1 MEDTFKNRWITDMFN
16 KIKLI
21 HPNDNDEQI
30 LKFVTKKYEKNFK
43 DAECRIYNKYEK
55 EELDTTIHNLI
66 NWLYVRKPIMTESG
80 SLFKNHNECY
90 NPNISILNSK
100 LTERDVAK
108 KEKFNYMNK
117 ANSEN
122 DLEKKNEYF
131 ELSKKKD
138 LEQGRLKVIA
148 NSEYGVSGLP
158 SSWFFNMACAS
169 ATTARGQALISTAFN
184 AFEDF
189 LSDSVTFDNMDECVN
204 FILNIINEKSSRPKK
219 DSRWIVDKDL
229 SEVVERLRS
238 KFTISEDCDIT
249 LIRKILLNLDQEDLN
264 RIYYKSNIYEFFRN
278 SKRARQLIKNIV
290 QSHNK
295 FMDPKNPPKAIKND
309 LDKLRSAV
317 IEYVHY
323 NYQFINRVNR
333 LKMRKRKSV
342 VVIDTDSNFINLG
355 PWVNFVKDEILS
367 GYVNISKR
375 TIIDGRHV
383 IDSRNKYKKNSYITK
398 EQELFRII
406 NSMVNIIDEVIG
418 RVLKDFLHRCNIP
431 ENNPGN
437 TSMKNEFLY
446 TRILITNAKKHYQ
459 AVIRLQEGNVLPFDM
474 DIKG

>member
-43 DAECRIYNKYEK
+43 DAECRIYKKKKK

-117 ANSEN
+117 ANAEN
-122 DLEKKNEYF
+122 NLEKKNEYF

-189 LSDSVTFDNMDECVN
+189 LDN
-204 FILNIINEKSSRPKK
+204 NEK
-219 DSRWIVDKDL
+219 
-229 SEVVERLRS
+229 
-238 KFTISEDCDIT
+238 
-249 LIRKILLNLDQEDLN
+249 
-264 RIYYKSNIYEFFRN
+264 
-278 SKRARQLIKNIV
+278 
-290 QSHNK
+290 
-295 FMDPKNPPKAIKND
+295 
-309 LDKLRSAV
+309 
-317 IEYVHY
+317 
-323 NYQFINRVNR
+323 
-333 LKMRKRKSV
+333 
-342 VVIDTDSNFINLG
+342 
-355 PWVNFVKDEILS
+355 
-367 GYVNISKR
+367 
-375 TIIDGRHV
+375 
-383 IDSRNKYKKNSYITK
+383 
-398 EQELFRII
+398 
-406 NSMVNIIDEVIG
+406 
-418 RVLKDFLHRCNIP
+418 
-431 ENNPGN
+431 GN
-437 TSMKNEFLY
+437 
-446 TRILITNAKKHYQ
+446 
-459 AVIRLQEGNVLPFDM
+459 
-474 DIKG
+474 